1 MASSRKSNR
10 SKPADLPARV
20 AERIGDILE
29 PSTRVVVGLSGGVD
43 SVVLLDCLHV
53 LSRKLGFRMAALH
66 VNHQLSPSASRW
78 TAFCRALCRAR
89 GIPFVSEKVTV
100 PRGAEL
106 ETAARAVRHDVFARQ
121 DCDYVALAHHRDDQ
135 VETLLLQ
142 LLRGAGVKGLAAM
155 PLARKAEGGRRKAE
169 VPPPA
174 ARHSS
179 PSILRPLLD
188 VTREEILAYA
198 RGRGLKW
205 IEDESNL
212 DTRLRRNFLRH
223 EILPAIARRFPSY
236 RVTLA
241 RSAGHLAEASGLLD
255 ELAAKDGAAALR
267 EGTLAVA
274 ALRRLTG
281 ARARNLLRFFL
292 AEQGVEAPS
301 TVRLEEALRQSL
313 AAKQDARVSIDLGGA
328 KLMRHAGKLHVV
340 RGTPLP
346 AGYSRRWRGETKL
359 ALPEGVLSFTRARGA
374 GIDASRLRG
383 TTFVVRPRVG
393 GERLQPDRRRPRR
406 SLKNLL
412 QEARIPPWTRERMPL
427 LFCGKDLVWAAGIGI
442 DCSFQAR
449 KGAAG
454 LLPRWSPS
462 VTRP

>member
-1 MASSRKSNR
+1 V
-10 SKPADLPARV
+10 ADLPARLG
-20 AERIGDILE
+20 ERIGYILK
-29 PSTRVVVGLSGGVD
+29 PSTRLVVGLSGGVD

-53 LSRKLGFRMAALH
+53 LSRKLGFRLAALH

-78 TAFCRALCRAR
+78 TSFCRRLSRAR
-89 GIPFVSEKVTV
+89 GISFESVKVTV

-106 ETAARAVRHDVFARQ
+106 EAAARAARYAAFARH

-142 LLRGAGVKGLAAM
+142 LLRGAGVRGLAAM
-155 PLARKAEGGRRKAE
+155 PLVRKAEGRIADGGRKAE
-169 VPPPA
+169 GASLVT
-174 ARHSS
+174 RHPS

-188 VTREEILAYA
+188 TTREEILAYA
-198 RGRGLKW
+198 RSRGLKW
-205 IEDESNL
+205 IEDESNR

-255 ELAAKDGAAALR
+255 ELAAKDGAAALK
-267 EGTLAVA
+267 EGTLAVG
-274 ALRRLTG
+274 ALRRLSV

-292 AEQGVEAPS
+292 SEQGVQAPS
-301 TVRLEEALRQSL
+301 AVRLEEALRQAL
-313 AAKQDARVSIDLGGA
+313 AAKQDARVSVDLDGA
-328 KLMRHAGKLHVV
+328 KLMRHAGRLHVV
-340 RGTPLP
+340 RGKPLP
-346 AGYSRRWRGETKL
+346 ADYSRRWRGETKL
-359 ALPEGVLSFTRARGA
+359 ALPEGTLSFTRARGA

-383 TTFVVRPRVG
+383 ATCIVRARAG

-412 QEARIPPWTRERMPL
+412 QEARIPPWARERLPL

-449 KGAAG
+449 KGASG

-462 VTRP
+462 APRA